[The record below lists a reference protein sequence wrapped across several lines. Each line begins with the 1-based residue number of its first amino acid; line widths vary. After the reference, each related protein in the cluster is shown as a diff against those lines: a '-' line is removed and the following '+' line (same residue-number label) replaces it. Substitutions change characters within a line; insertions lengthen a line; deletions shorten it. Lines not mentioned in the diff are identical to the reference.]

1 MIDFNKM
8 ISDELGIIAFDAH
21 VVVERLP
28 LFIYPIVSHDYNYF
42 SDSDFMAEFY
52 TVQSWL
58 SIGIGNESSSLIL
71 DEDGNKYV
79 EIIVDCDSK
88 HCRAK
93 LVESIMFS
101 TIDMYIGKSTYADKS
116 KVKNSLENEVFC
128 VSMKYNV
135 TQDDGLISRFES
147 YMGMQLVEYKLMN
160 CNCINQLILK
170 FRCGHITKGC
180 KM

>member
-1 MIDFNKM
+1 
-8 ISDELGIIAFDAH
+8 
-21 VVVERLP
+21 
-28 LFIYPIVSHDYNYF
+28 
-42 SDSDFMAEFY
+42 MAEFY

-79 EIIVDCDSK
+79 EIIVDCDPK
-88 HCRAK
+88 YCRVKLAK
-93 LVESIMFS
+93 SILCS
-101 TIDMYIGKSTYADKS
+101 ISDMYTGKSTYADKS